1 MVSIVINIIPQ
12 VLNAIAWPI
21 VVLIVICIFR
31 RPISDVFSRILK
43 VRASSKGIELV
54 LEKLEKEGQLPVGA
68 RAELAGLSGNDV
80 WALDD
85 LANNRIATRISEMK
99 PAQRVIARTLVDS
112 GLLMVSGEG
121 PNRQVVVTPLGRQ
134 ILQVASTLL

>member
-121 PNRQVVVTPLGRQ
+121 PNRQVV
-134 ILQVASTLL
+134 